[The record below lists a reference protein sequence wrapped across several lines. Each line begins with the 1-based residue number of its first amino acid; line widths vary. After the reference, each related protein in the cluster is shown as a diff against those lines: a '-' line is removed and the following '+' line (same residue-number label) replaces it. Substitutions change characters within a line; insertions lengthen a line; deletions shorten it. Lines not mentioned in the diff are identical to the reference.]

1 MSLQHTTERFPRC
14 YSESVSSQRGVH
26 GVTAADPLSDCD
38 RIETVVAT
46 VSGVKYVLTAQVG
59 EVVDRARH
67 VSESAVGVGRR
78 RAATFSSE
86 LSQLRGPA
94 PGTSAGG
101 GCSGQALQE
110 KEAETDSIKQSRSAR

>member
-1 MSLQHTTERFPRC
+1 MLP
-14 YSESVSSQRGVH
+14 V
-26 GVTAADPLSDCD
+26 
-38 RIETVVAT
+38 
-46 VSGVKYVLTAQVG
+46 QVG

-67 VSESAVGVGRR
+67 VSESAVGAGRR

-94 PGTSAGG
+94 LGTGG